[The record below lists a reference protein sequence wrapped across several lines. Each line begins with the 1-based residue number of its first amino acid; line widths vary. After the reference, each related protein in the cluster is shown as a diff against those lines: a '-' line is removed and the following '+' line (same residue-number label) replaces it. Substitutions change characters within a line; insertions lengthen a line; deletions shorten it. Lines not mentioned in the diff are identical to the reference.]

1 MYLQKDIA
9 TRRTWLNKYGN
20 RRYKEHCAKVTL
32 TVLEKKTLWKWFCYW
47 DRDCSATVDAAH
59 VLHSLKKLKVL
70 TTEQCDALIEEAKNL
85 LAKQAAKGELT
96 KVPAPPNQLDPNP
109 KTLNSSQKM
118 RR

>member
-1 MYLQKDIA
+1 MRTLPFASVAEPA
-9 TRRTWLNKYGN
+9 TQ
-20 RRYKEHCAKVTL
+20 
-32 TVLEKKTLWKWFCYW
+32 
-47 DRDCSATVDAAH
+47 
-59 VLHSLKKLKVL
+59 SLKKLKVL

-118 RR
+118 LR